1 VLLDMG
7 EEPGLGFADIDLKRI
22 SDVRS
27 RIPALSHRRPIP
39 DAVTL

>member
-1 VLLDMG
+1 MG
-7 EEPGLGFADIDLKRI
+7 DGPGIGFADIELGRI

-39 DAVTL
+39 DAVTT

>member
-1 VLLDMG
+1 MG
-7 EEPGLGFADIDLKRI
+7 EKPGLGFVDIDLKRI

-27 RIPALSHRRPIP
+27 RIPALNHRRLIP